1 MEATPMFRNRLAPFA
16 TLLALAMLL
25 MGLQASMVT
34 AKGPPK
40 ILAFDTMVGVSAP
53 FAGAPNAIR
62 GVNGAGAAWVVG
74 SAAGELTTTGHLE
87 IEVTGLVLATTG
99 SNPAAAFR
107 ATVSCL
113 TSANVIQNVAT
124 ATFPA
129 TTGPASAGG
138 GNASI
143 EADLALP
150 QPCIAPIIFVTSAGG
165 SWFAITGG

>member
-1 MEATPMFRNRLAPFA
+1 MIRNRLAPLA
-16 TLLALAMLL
+16 ILLALAMLL
-25 MGLQASMVT
+25 MGLQASLVT

-53 FAGAPNAIR
+53 FAGAANAIR
-62 GVNGAGAAWVVG
+62 GVSGAGAPWVVG
-74 SAAGELTTTGHLE
+74 SAEGELTTTGHLE
-87 IEVTGLVLATTG
+87 IKVTGLVLAGSG
-99 SNPAAAFR
+99 SNPAATFR

-113 TSANVIQNVAT
+113 TSANAIQNVAT

-143 EADLALP
+143 EADLSLP

-165 SWFAITGG
+165 SWFAVTGG

>member
-1 MEATPMFRNRLAPFA
+1 MIRKRLAPL
-16 TLLALAMLL
+16 TVLLALAILL
-25 MGLQASMVT
+25 MGVQATLVT

-53 FAGAPNAIR
+53 FAGAANAIR
-62 GVNGAGAAWVVG
+62 GVIGAGAPWVIG
-74 SAAGELTTTGHLE
+74 SGAGELTTTGHLE
-87 IEVTGLVLATTG
+87 ISVTGLVLAVSG
-99 SNPAAAFR
+99 SNPSATFR

-113 TSANVIQNVAT
+113 TSANAIQNVT
-124 ATFPA
+124 TDTFPA
-129 TTGPASAGG
+129 TTGLASAGG

-165 SWFAITGG
+165 NWFAVTGG